1 MQKSCLIIGLAEIGN
16 AVTANFSRSYM
27 IVLSYH
33 VFHIIGIYS
42 AAQFGIILTIN
53 SCNTGIEYDR
63 NNQWEYYAGFFE
75 FVYSA
80 SFHENASTAKSFC
93 FINSHTKGADGIS
106 Q

>member
-1 MQKSCLIIGLAEIGN
+1 MQKKP
-16 AVTANFSRSYM
+16 YM

-33 VFHIIGIYS
+33 IFHIIGIYS
-42 AAQFGIILTIN
+42 AAQFGIVLTIN
-53 SCNTGIEYDR
+53 SRNTGIEYDR
-63 NNQWEYYAGFFE
+63 NDQREYYAGFFE
-75 FVYSA
+75 FVYSV